1 MVRVLQHLRP
11 EWPAR
16 TQISAW
22 TPVIRAPGS
31 FSLGT
36 PVSPLRKKQ
45 HFQIPVFHGTLSK
58 CGLGK
63 QFAMT
68 IAITSG
74 GSSILN
80 GSSFS
85 SDPPST

>member
-11 EWPAR
+11 VWPAR

-22 TPVIRAPGS
+22 TPVIRAPRS

-45 HFQIPVFHGTLSK
+45 HFQIPIFHGTLSK